1 MRLPSPAPANPANP
15 VNPLAR
21 RVGIVVLAAVQV
33 LVLSVGV
40 LWASARHVAIPLE
53 DEGPYVLLV
62 LGSDEGPPR
71 NGHALT
77 GRADGFHLLVVSPDH
92 AHVSI
97 LSFPR
102 DTWVSVPGLGNSKIN
117 GALTLGPDAAVATA
131 EAVSGLEVDDWI
143 VTSFNGFMTAVD
155 LIGGVDIDVEQ
166 RLHDAASGSNF
177 QAGRQVMTGSQ
188 ALAYVRDRKSRPGGD
203 LDRSESHARF
213 IQATHAQLVAEAPS
227 PARLA
232 ELVGYLVRS
241 TESSIDT
248 KRLFALAALAMQ
260 IPPENV
266 ARRRLDAQIG
276 TAGAASVVRL
286 TQTARATL
294 QDVANN
300 GLLDELL
307 P

>member
-1 MRLPSPAPANPANP
+1 MTTTPTRRFGLRSLGIAT
-15 VNPLAR
+15 LA
-21 RVGIVVLAAVQV
+21 LVQV

-40 LWASARHVAIPLE
+40 LWASARHVAVPL
-53 DEGPYVLLV
+53 DDDDAYVLLV

-71 NGHALT
+71 NGSGLS
-77 GRADGFHLLVVSPDH
+77 GRADGFHLLIVAPDRQ
-92 AHVSI
+92 HVSI

-117 GALTLGPDAAVATA
+117 GALTLGPDTAVATA
-131 EAVSGLEVDDWI
+131 EAVSGLHVDDWI
-143 VTSFNGFMTAVD
+143 VTTFNGFMTGVD
-155 LIGGVDIDVEQ
+155 LLGGVDIDVET
-166 RLHDAASGSNF
+166 RLRDAASGSDF
-177 QAGRQVMTGSQ
+177 QPGPQVLSGSK
-188 ALAYVRDRKSRPGGD
+188 ALAYVRDRKSRAGGD

-213 IQATHAQLVAEAPS
+213 LQAIHSQLVAEAPS

-232 ELVGYLVRS
+232 ELVGHLVRS
-241 TESSIDT
+241 TESSIST
-248 KRLFALAALAMQ
+248 TRLFALASMAMQ

-286 TQTARATL
+286 TGTARATL
-294 QDVANN
+294 DNVLDN
-300 GLLDELL
+300 GMLDELL